1 MAVSSALH
9 VATEIPL
16 EMAEQSAEA
25 ATLLAACSKG
35 VKSRLRSDV
44 QVGLMLA
51 IAAAEASLHTARENM
66 KMQPNQ
72 QLRQALMK
80 RAQEVS
86 ENLEELKVLCYTP
99 PPGRLR
105 KKFLTG
111 IAWESADER
120 RMEIKVFNNNVEK
133 ALKVAKKKLA
143 GEGLFRELKRR
154 RYYEKPSVRK
164 KAKQREAQRRR
175 QKWLSKRRPE

>member
-1 MAVSSALH
+1 MLHSAPWS
-9 VATEIPL
+9 VRTK
-16 EMAEQSAEA
+16 
-25 ATLLAACSKG
+25 TLA
-35 VKSRLRSDV
+35 
-44 QVGLMLA
+44 
-51 IAAAEASLHTARENM
+51 
-66 KMQPNQ
+66 
-72 QLRQALMK
+72 
-80 RAQEVS
+80 
-86 ENLEELKVLCYTP
+86 
-99 PPGRLR
+99 
-105 KKFLTG
+105 G

>member
-1 MAVSSALH
+1 
-9 VATEIPL
+9 
-16 EMAEQSAEA
+16 
-25 ATLLAACSKG
+25 
-35 VKSRLRSDV
+35 
-44 QVGLMLA
+44 
-51 IAAAEASLHTARENM
+51 
-66 KMQPNQ
+66 
-72 QLRQALMK
+72 MK

-99 PPGRLR
+99 PPGRFR

-175 QKWLSKRRPE
+175 QKWLSKRKPE

>member
-1 MAVSSALH
+1 M
-9 VATEIPL
+9 
-16 EMAEQSAEA
+16 
-25 ATLLAACSKG
+25 LLAACRQG

-44 QVGLMLA
+44 QVALMLA
-51 IAAAEASLHTARENM
+51 TAAADASLHTAQENL
-66 KMQPNQ
+66 KVQPNQ
-72 QLRQALMK
+72 QLKDAIRPRVQ
-80 RAQEVS
+80 QVS
-86 ENLEELKVLCYTP
+86 ANVEELRVLCYTP
-99 PPGRLR
+99 PPDRT
-105 KKFLTG
+105 KKKILAG